1 MTTTSLTPTI
11 RRGDVWLVDFD
22 PTRGAEIQKTRPAV
36 VVSVDTVGRLPLKI
50 VVPITDWKPFY
61 TDVEWFVRLIPSTT
75 NGLSKESGA
84 DTFQTKSMSTDRFAQ
99 KIGVL
104 TDDEMR
110 AIAAAIATSVGYKL
124 KTNN

>member
-1 MTTTSLTPTI
+1 
-11 RRGDVWLVDFD
+11 VWLVDFD

>member
-1 MTTTSLTPTI
+1 
-11 RRGDVWLVDFD
+11 VWLVDFE

-36 VVSVDTVGRLPLKI
+36 VVSVDIVGRLPLKI

-61 TDVEWFVRLIPSTT
+61 QDVQWFVRLVLSNT

-84 DTFQTKSMSTDRFAQ
+84 DTFQTKSVSTDRFAQ

-104 TDDEMR
+104 TDDELR
-110 AIAAAIATSVGYKL
+110 AIAAAIAGNVGYNL
-124 KTNN
+124 PQ